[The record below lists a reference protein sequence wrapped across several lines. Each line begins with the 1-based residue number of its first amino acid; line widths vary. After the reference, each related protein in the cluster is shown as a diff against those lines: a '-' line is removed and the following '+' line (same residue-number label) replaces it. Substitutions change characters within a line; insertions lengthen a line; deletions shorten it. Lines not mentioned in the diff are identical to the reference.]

1 MADGLM
7 DAADPLAEL
16 EAALGHRFRDRT
28 LLTHALTHSSRKPE
42 LRCSNERLEFLGD
55 SVLGA
60 AVSDYLY
67 RRFPDYTEGD
77 VTRVK
82 SVVVSRVVLA
92 RAAREMELGK
102 YLLVAKG
109 VANAPPEEPDG
120 AAAAESPPHRA
131 LPSSILADG
140 FEALIAAV
148 YLDAGVAAAYEFVL
162 RHIEKQIERTRQE
175 IAQHNAKSLLQEWV
189 QREMNSTPVYRVTAE
204 TGPDHV
210 KSFEVVTLIAGKPY
224 GAGQGATKKAA
235 EQMAAELTL
244 EMLGQR
250 AAKDQP
256 PSAEC
261 PSTGSGPAATSN
273 GEMRS
278 AE

>member
-1 MADGLM
+1 M
-7 DAADPLAEL
+7 DAAGPLAEL
-16 EAALGHRFRDRT
+16 ESALGHRFRDRA
-28 LLTHALTHSSRKPE
+28 LLTQALTHSSRKPE

-67 RRFPDYTEGD
+67 RRFPDYSEGD
-77 VTRVK
+77 LTRVK

-92 RAAREMELGK
+92 RAAREMDLGK

-109 VANAPPEEPDG
+109 VANVPPEEPD
-120 AAAAESPPHRA
+120 AAAPVAAQPHRA
-131 LPSSILADG
+131 LPPSVLADA
-140 FEALIAAV
+140 FEALIGAV
-148 YLDAGVAAAYEFVL
+148 YLDAGVAAAYDFVL

-175 IAQHNAKSLLQEWV
+175 IARHNAKSLLQEWV
-189 QREMNSTPVYRVTAE
+189 QRRMNSTPVYKVTAE

-210 KSFEVVTLIAGKPY
+210 KSFEVITLIAGKPY
-224 GAGQGATKKAA
+224 GAGNGATKKAA

-244 EMLGQR
+244 QMLGQE
-250 AAKDQP
+250 AMKDERT
-256 PSAEC
+256 PSADC
-261 PSTGSGPAATSN
+261 G
-273 GEMRS
+273 MRS

>member
-1 MADGLM
+1 M

-16 EAALGHRFRDRT
+16 EAALGHRFRDRA
-28 LLTHALTHSSRKPE
+28 LLTQALTHSSRKPE

-60 AVSDYLY
+60 AISDYLY
-67 RRFPDYTEGD
+67 RRFPDYSEGD
-77 VTRVK
+77 LTRVK

-92 RAAREMELGK
+92 RAAREMDLGK

-109 VANAPPEEPDG
+109 VANVPPEGPDG
-120 AAAAESPPHRA
+120 AAVFAAHPHRA
-131 LPSSILADG
+131 LPPSILADA

-148 YLDAGVAAAYEFVL
+148 YLDAGVEAAYGFVL

-175 IAQHNAKSLLQEWV
+175 IAQHNAKSHLQEWV
-189 QREMNSTPVYRVTAE
+189 QREMNSTPVYKVTAE
-204 TGPDHV
+204 NGPDHV

-224 GAGQGATKKAA
+224 GAGRGATKKAA

-250 AAKDQP
+250 ASKDERT
-256 PSAEC
+256 PSADC
-261 PSTGSGPAATSN
+261 
-273 GEMRS
+273 EMRS

>member
-1 MADGLM
+1 M
-7 DAADPLAEL
+7 D
-16 EAALGHRFRDRT
+16 
-28 LLTHALTHSSRKPE
+28 
-42 LRCSNERLEFLGD
+42 
-55 SVLGA
+55 
-60 AVSDYLY
+60 
-67 RRFPDYTEGD
+67 
-77 VTRVK
+77 
-82 SVVVSRVVLA
+82 
-92 RAAREMELGK
+92 LGK

-120 AAAAESPPHRA
+120 AAALPHRA
-131 LPSSILADG
+131 LPPSILADA

-148 YLDAGVAAAYEFVL
+148 YLDAGVAAAYDFVL

-189 QREMNSTPVYRVTAE
+189 QREMNSTPVYKITAE

-210 KSFEVVTLIAGKPY
+210 KSFEVLTLIAGKPY
-224 GAGQGATKKAA
+224 GAGRGATKKAA

-250 AAKDQP
+250 AAKDPQP
-256 PSAEC
+256 PCAES
-261 PSTGSGPAATSN
+261 PSTGSGPSAAPN

-278 AE
+278 AQ

>member
-1 MADGLM
+1 VVADGLM

-67 RRFPDYTEGD
+67 RRFPDYSEGD
-77 VTRVK
+77 LTRVK

-92 RAAREMELGK
+92 RAAREINLGK

-109 VANAPPEEPDG
+109 VANVPPEGPDG
-120 AAAAESPPHRA
+120 AAAVAAHPHRA
-131 LPSSILADG
+131 LPASILADA

-148 YLDAGVAAAYEFVL
+148 YLDAGVMPAYEFVL
-162 RHIEKQIERTRQE
+162 QHIEKQIERTRQE

-189 QREMNSTPVYRVTAE
+189 QREMNSTPVYKVTAE

-210 KSFEVVTLIAGKPY
+210 KAFEVVTLIAGKPY
-224 GAGQGATKKAA
+224 GAGRGATKKAA

-250 AAKDQP
+250 ATKDEP
-256 PSAEC
+256 PSSAEC
-261 PSTGSGPAATSN
+261 GV
-273 GEMRS
+273 RS